1 MTDKMAESVSIE
13 CDCGWIGEFKSTQ
26 AGMQIEC
33 PECGKIHRVPTFSG
47 KVESVDMATLNRLLG
62 RENTPSVATTVTFAP
77 IFKLACAVGAVL
89 FLVGILL
96 VPGSL
101 PVKAGVAGIGLGW
114 PFGMGWA
121 WLSQRRYLKK
131 RAASL

>member
-1 MTDKMAESVSIE
+1 MTGKTAEIISIE
-13 CDCGWIGEFKSTQ
+13 CDCCWIGEFKSTQ
-26 AGMQIEC
+26 SGLQIEC
-33 PECGKIHRVPTFSG
+33 PNCGKIHRVPTFSG
-47 KVESVDMATLNRLLG
+47 EGDSVDMAILNRLLG
-62 RENTPSVATTVTFAP
+62 RENAPSETTTVTFAP

-114 PFGMGWA
+114 PLGIGWA
-121 WLSQRRYLKK
+121 WFSQRRYLKK
-131 RAASL
+131 IQAAL